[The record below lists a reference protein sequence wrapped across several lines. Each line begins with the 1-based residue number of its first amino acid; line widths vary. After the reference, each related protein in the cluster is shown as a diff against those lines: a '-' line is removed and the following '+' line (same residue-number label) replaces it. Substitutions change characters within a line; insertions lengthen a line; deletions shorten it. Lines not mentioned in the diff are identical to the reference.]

1 MPLGRL
7 LILTGLFLVVL
18 GVLITISPKIH
29 FPLGRLPGDIFIR
42 KENFTF
48 SFPIVTC
55 LILSLLLTLLLNL
68 FFRR

>member
-1 MPLGRL
+1 MPPGRV
-7 LILTGLFLVVL
+7 LILAGLFLILLGLLVGVV
-18 GVLITISPKIH
+18 PKIH
-29 FPLGRLPGDIFIR
+29 FPLGRLPGDLHIQ

-55 LILSLLLTLLLNL
+55 LILSFFLTLLLNL